1 MRRNGFINVLIWT
14 LVILLI
20 VGLTYGVFTLFNG
33 VKYPDEDDPIV
44 IPKDPVITATMEG
57 YTVYKLSEISFPF
70 VIARVTFES
79 EEAMFFDISDLITSE
94 QLSLAQTQVYQDDL
108 LSNGLFLSYQM
119 VEFELPRNKKSFS
132 INLFIPV
139 KNPDAQK
146 ITVTTRFK
154 SDIKLEF
161 DLSFV
166 QGVKEM
172 LGYVEDD
179 PTVITDNDKYKL
191 KILGLEDLT
200 NTTIMQRL
208 SDGESEQAE
217 FSSQARVI
225 GVKLLIEPLGGKI
238 VTLKDSR
245 LKLKDGTVI
254 ALALDSS
261 YFIEGY
267 VSTLDHQ
274 FQSIEESYLIF
285 DIYSDTQELLN
296 MALILEIKF
305 EGEDDWIT
313 ILINE

>member
-33 VKYPDEDDPIV
+33 AKEPDDDDPIV

-79 EEAMFFDISDLITSE
+79 EEAMVFDISDLITSE

-166 QGVKEM
+166 QGVREM
-172 LGYVEDD
+172 LGYVEE
-179 PTVITDNDKYKL
+179 PGVITDNDKYKL
-191 KILGLEDLT
+191 KVLGLEDLT
-200 NTTIMQRL
+200 SFPVIRTFDDGTSEEVTFPSTARIYAVKVSVTPLNNTTLVITEGRYRIVSSGQTAL
-208 SDGESEQAE
+208 SMTKE
-217 FSSQARVI
+217 FSVEGFSNIISRSITSQ
-225 GVKLLIEPLGGKI
+225 
-238 VTLKDSR
+238 S
-245 LKLKDGTVI
+245 
-254 ALALDSS
+254 
-261 YFIEGY
+261 EG
-267 VSTLDHQ
+267 
-274 FQSIEESYLIF
+274 YLIF
-285 DIYSDTQELLN
+285 DVYSTELSLLDQN
-296 MALILEIKF
+296 TVFEVRF
-305 EGEDDWIT
+305 EGVADWIKIT
-313 ILINE
+313 IIE

>member
-79 EEAMFFDISDLITSE
+79 EEAMVFDISDLITSE

-166 QGVKEM
+166 QGVREM
-172 LGYVEDD
+172 LGYVEE
-179 PTVITDNDKYKL
+179 PGVITDNDKYKL
-191 KILGLEDLT
+191 KVLGLEDLT
-200 NTTIMQRL
+200 SFPVLRTFDDGTSEEVTFPSTARIYAVKVSVTPLNNTTLVITEGRYRIVSSGQTAL
-208 SDGESEQAE
+208 SMTKE
-217 FSSQARVI
+217 FSVEGFSNIISRSITSQ
-225 GVKLLIEPLGGKI
+225 
-238 VTLKDSR
+238 S
-245 LKLKDGTVI
+245 
-254 ALALDSS
+254 
-261 YFIEGY
+261 EG
-267 VSTLDHQ
+267 
-274 FQSIEESYLIF
+274 YLIF
-285 DIYSDTQELLN
+285 DVYSTELSLLDQN
-296 MALILEIKF
+296 TVFEVRF
-305 EGEDDWIT
+305 EGVADWIKIT
-313 ILINE
+313 IIE